1 MEISKTKLEGLYIVR
16 IEKFSDARGYNLSMF
31 QEADYLNKI
40 MEATGQKIMF
50 VENLLSSSRKGV
62 LRGMHYDDKRWK
74 LCQCLSG
81 KIFYVAVDVKTK
93 QYESVILSAFEPIQ
107 VLKAPHLAHGFQVMT
122 PEALFFYMT
131 SEFRDEKREKV
142 YPWNGYSIP
151 WPVSPPVLSDKDRV
165 ANG

>member
-1 MEISKTKLEGLYIVR
+1 MEIEKTKLEGLYILR

-31 QEADYLNKI
+31 QEVDYQNKI
-40 MEATGQKIMF
+40 IEAVGHSVLF

-81 KIFYVAVDVKTK
+81 KIYYVAVNVKTK
-93 QYESVILSAFEPIQ
+93 QYEGMVLSSYDPIQ
-107 VLKAPHLAHGFQVMT
+107 VLKAPNLAHGFQVMS

-131 SEFRDEKREKV
+131 SEFRDETREKV
-142 YPWNGYSIP
+142 YPWNGYGIP
-151 WPVSPPVLSDKDRV
+151 WPVSPPVLSDKDK
-165 ANG
+165 AAK

>member
-1 MEISKTKLEGLYIVR
+1 MQIEKTKLEGLYIVR
-16 IEKFSDARGYNLSMF
+16 IKKFADARGYNLSMF
-31 QEADYLNKI
+31 QENDYINEMTKVVG
-40 MEATGQKIMF
+40 APVTF

-62 LRGMHYDDKRWK
+62 LRGLHYDDRRWK

-93 QYESVILSAFEPIQ
+93 QYESVVLSAFEPIQ
-107 VLKAPHLAHGFQVMT
+107 VLKAPYLAHGFQVMT

-131 SEFRDEKREKV
+131 SEFRDENREKV

-151 WPVSPPVLSDKDRV
+151 WPVSPPVLSEKDRV
-165 ANG
+165 AK